1 MRVPLSPCASV
12 VVPVHRIIPRLRGC
26 LEALRAQSERP
37 EIVLSLDGPVDLAP
51 ELAAL
56 ADLVVEGPRTGP
68 AGARNRGWKA
78 ASGKLILFT
87 DSDCVPEPG
96 WASALIAGLE
106 EGADGCKGVYSRGG
120 VRLIQRLAQVE
131 FEQRYEML
139 SRKETIDLV
148 DTYSAGFRRS
158 ALERVGGFD
167 ESFPAPDSE
176 DVDLSWR
183 LCAAGFHLAFVPGAR
198 VEHEHRPT
206 WRAYFQLKLSR
217 GRWRMKALGK
227 FPGKAA
233 RDSYTPLSLKLQ
245 MLLAGLLLP
254 AAAASALIPAA
265 APVWLGAFL
274 LACIPLAKVALRVD
288 PVVAHAIPAFCLVR
302 GTALLAGTARGLLG
316 GF

>member
-217 GRWRMKALGK
+217 GRWRMK
-227 FPGKAA
+227 
-233 RDSYTPLSLKLQ
+233 LQ